1 MVELGCVDALNLDGG
16 GSTTI
21 QMCIRD
27 RRNTGARGLRSI
39 IEEAMSDIMFEVPSD
54 DSIKTVIITK
64 KCITDLKEPKI
75 IHETKETKKLKENL
89 EPDGTQG

>member
-1 MVELGCVDALNLDGG
+1 
-16 GSTTI
+16 
-21 QMCIRD
+21 
-27 RRNTGARGLRSI
+27 
-39 IEEAMSDIMFEVPSD
+39 MSDIMFEVPSD

-75 IHETKETKKLKENL
+75 IHESKETKKLEENL